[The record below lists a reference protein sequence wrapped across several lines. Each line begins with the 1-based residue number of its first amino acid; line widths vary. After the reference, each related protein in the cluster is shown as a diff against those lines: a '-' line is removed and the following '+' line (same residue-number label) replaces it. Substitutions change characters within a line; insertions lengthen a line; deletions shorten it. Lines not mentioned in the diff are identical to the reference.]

1 MKLLLNDK
9 VTTYLKISML
19 FISILNWEY
28 LKGENTSVVQVVPV
42 SPTAASLGQFGYSPV
57 GHYTGTADISVP
69 LYEIALDGKKFPIN
83 IAYHASGIKVAQE
96 SGCIGLGWALQGY
109 GAITKQ
115 VRGFDDFE
123 SSPKGYYWNTNLPIP
138 TEDNGYDY
146 QNGSVSECKDYS
158 IYSQRDGEPDLFH
171 FNFGNYSGTMFFQ
184 CNGVGNNLA
193 NRAYP
198 LLTKVKDNLKVEY
211 NIESKSWEIVDGD
224 GYIYY
229 FNTYEMTE
237 SYQFS
242 TTSNSKLSNTTR
254 GWIMHDSRGI
264 QPDVITTWYLD
275 SIVSPQ
281 KNKITF
287 EYGEDY
293 IYTQKQRQ
301 ETIYHLVD
309 AVPARFAS
317 GMIHDLE
324 NYVYSFSKINQK
336 VLKKIVTDLLTIEI
350 ITDNRLDIESVQTT
364 KLPQKVS
371 EIKIKDNSGLVV
383 KNIIFDYEYV
393 GLVSNYCSCRLF
405 LKRVTDKAGEERHV
419 YEFTYDRASKLPN
432 KDSNAIDDWGY
443 YNGKTISDR
452 RWGTEQQQGGES
464 NITYVPAYRL
474 KTMSPL
480 SGYTYDLSYLG
491 RSREVVNEY
500 VTCGMLSSMKYPT
513 GLITN
518 FEYEPHA
525 VQNGSNSTLQK
536 EQVVLGVAYYQN
548 FLWDEDEDENMYEN
562 SKMAAFTLTKETEI
576 TLQWRVLT
584 YDEEPKKDEDGEV
597 SFYRCAFL
605 KNESGKILKEI
616 SVVERE
622 MGRFI
627 LQKLVLPAGKY
638 TVNVATQNI
647 ITPGNYGMSLS
658 VSMEVVKNIDTNVV
672 SKGGGVR
679 VKRIYST
686 FEGKIISD
694 LKYGYMKKGKSTG
707 LLMNSPV
714 FTYPFTTRNLT
725 LRGVYDIGGVRVDV
739 IDVTG
744 FYVCGMSY
752 PYTPFSFSAMGAS
765 VGYSTVTV
773 RENFCTGYEEY
784 SYYNVPDRA
793 LSSDESYIPGFPTT
807 GSLRN
812 GQLLSKILYDDDG
825 GKVEETNYIYTVD
838 RQETVKGFKAYIP
851 LIFSTFSTSEF
862 DYIYARFYDTVSER
876 WNLTR
881 EITTTYDPNNYGS
894 NYGTPSVQFYKDY
907 KYLSSNDLP
916 SMVSYGNSDKSI
928 RQIQYKYSTDY
939 ADQMSQ
945 KMKNRNLVNKPLETI
960 YMCDGSVT
968 KAEKT
973 SYIDTLGLILPK
985 IVYALKASS
994 PLSLSMYSS
1003 FYRKKYSIDLY
1014 NKHGKIVQMSEK
1026 DNIPVTYLWGYKSI
1040 YPIAE
1045 IRNATYNEVAMH
1057 LRNIDSFEN
1066 SLSPIM
1072 TSIENLRSL
1081 LKKSLITT
1089 YTYKVPW
1096 GIQKTV
1102 SPTGMNT
1109 TYNYDLFGRLQ
1120 TILDHNGK
1128 VVKRLKYNYKQ

>member
-1 MKLLLNDK
+1 LR
-9 VTTYLKISML
+9 
-19 FISILNWEY
+19 IL
-28 LKGENTSVVQVVPV
+28 G
-42 SPTAASLGQFGYSPV
+42 
-57 GHYTGTADISVP
+57 
-69 LYEIALDGKKFPIN
+69 
-83 IAYHASGIKVAQE
+83 
-96 SGCIGLGWALQGY
+96 
-109 GAITKQ
+109 
-115 VRGFDDFE
+115 
-123 SSPKGYYWNTNLPIP
+123 
-138 TEDNGYDY
+138 
-146 QNGSVSECKDYS
+146 
-158 IYSQRDGEPDLFH
+158 
-171 FNFGNYSGTMFFQ
+171 
-184 CNGVGNNLA
+184 
-193 NRAYP
+193 
-198 LLTKVKDNLKVEY
+198 
-211 NIESKSWEIVDGD
+211 
-224 GYIYY
+224 
-229 FNTYEMTE
+229 
-237 SYQFS
+237 
-242 TTSNSKLSNTTR
+242 
-254 GWIMHDSRGI
+254 
-264 QPDVITTWYLD
+264 
-275 SIVSPQ
+275 
-281 KNKITF
+281 KITF

-838 RQETVKGFKAYIP
+838 RQETVKGFKVYIP

-881 EITTTYDPNNYGS
+881 EITTTYDPSNYGS

-945 KMKNRNLVNKPLETI
+945 KMRNRNLVNKPLETI
-960 YMCDGSVT
+960 YMCGGSVT

>member
-42 SPTAASLGQFGYSPV
+42 SPTAASLGQFGYIPV

-694 LKYGYMKKGKSTG
+694 LKYSYMKKGKSTG

-894 NYGTPSVQFYKDY
+894 NYGTPSVQFYKDN
-907 KYLSSNDLP
+907 KYLYSNDLP

-928 RQIQYKYSTDY
+928 SQIHYKYTTDY

-1057 LRNIDSFEN
+1057 LRNMDSFEN

>member
-1 MKLLLNDK
+1 M
-9 VTTYLKISML
+9 
-19 FISILNWEY
+19 
-28 LKGENTSVVQVVPV
+28 
-42 SPTAASLGQFGYSPV
+42 
-57 GHYTGTADISVP
+57 
-69 LYEIALDGKKFPIN
+69 
-83 IAYHASGIKVAQE
+83 
-96 SGCIGLGWALQGY
+96 
-109 GAITKQ
+109 
-115 VRGFDDFE
+115 
-123 SSPKGYYWNTNLPIP
+123 
-138 TEDNGYDY
+138 
-146 QNGSVSECKDYS
+146 
-158 IYSQRDGEPDLFH
+158 
-171 FNFGNYSGTMFFQ
+171 
-184 CNGVGNNLA
+184 
-193 NRAYP
+193 
-198 LLTKVKDNLKVEY
+198 
-211 NIESKSWEIVDGD
+211 
-224 GYIYY
+224 
-229 FNTYEMTE
+229 
-237 SYQFS
+237 
-242 TTSNSKLSNTTR
+242 
-254 GWIMHDSRGI
+254 
-264 QPDVITTWYLD
+264 
-275 SIVSPQ
+275 
-281 KNKITF
+281 
-287 EYGEDY
+287 
-293 IYTQKQRQ
+293 
-301 ETIYHLVD
+301 
-309 AVPARFAS
+309 
-317 GMIHDLE
+317 
-324 NYVYSFSKINQK
+324 
-336 VLKKIVTDLLTIEI
+336 
-350 ITDNRLDIESVQTT
+350 
-364 KLPQKVS
+364 
-371 EIKIKDNSGLVV
+371 VV

-694 LKYGYMKKGKSTG
+694 LKYSYMKKGKSTG

-1057 LRNIDSFEN
+1057 LRNMDSFEN

-1096 GIQKTV
+1096 GIQKIV

>member
-42 SPTAASLGQFGYSPV
+42 SPTAASLGQFGYIPI

-694 LKYGYMKKGKSTG
+694 LKYSYMKKGKSTG

-1057 LRNIDSFEN
+1057 LRNMDSFEN

-1096 GIQKTV
+1096 GIQKIV

>member
-42 SPTAASLGQFGYSPV
+42 SPTAASLGQFGYIPV

-548 FLWDEDEDENMYEN
+548 FLWDEDENMYEN

-672 SKGGGVR
+672 SKGGGAR

-694 LKYGYMKKGKSTG
+694 LKYSYMKKGKSTG

-1057 LRNIDSFEN
+1057 LRNMDSFEN

>member
-1 MKLLLNDK
+1 M
-9 VTTYLKISML
+9 
-19 FISILNWEY
+19 
-28 LKGENTSVVQVVPV
+28 
-42 SPTAASLGQFGYSPV
+42 
-57 GHYTGTADISVP
+57 
-69 LYEIALDGKKFPIN
+69 
-83 IAYHASGIKVAQE
+83 
-96 SGCIGLGWALQGY
+96 
-109 GAITKQ
+109 
-115 VRGFDDFE
+115 
-123 SSPKGYYWNTNLPIP
+123 
-138 TEDNGYDY
+138 
-146 QNGSVSECKDYS
+146 
-158 IYSQRDGEPDLFH
+158 
-171 FNFGNYSGTMFFQ
+171 
-184 CNGVGNNLA
+184 
-193 NRAYP
+193 
-198 LLTKVKDNLKVEY
+198 
-211 NIESKSWEIVDGD
+211 
-224 GYIYY
+224 
-229 FNTYEMTE
+229 
-237 SYQFS
+237 
-242 TTSNSKLSNTTR
+242 
-254 GWIMHDSRGI
+254 
-264 QPDVITTWYLD
+264 
-275 SIVSPQ
+275 
-281 KNKITF
+281 
-287 EYGEDY
+287 
-293 IYTQKQRQ
+293 
-301 ETIYHLVD
+301 
-309 AVPARFAS
+309 
-317 GMIHDLE
+317 
-324 NYVYSFSKINQK
+324 
-336 VLKKIVTDLLTIEI
+336 LTIEI

-1057 LRNIDSFEN
+1057 LRNMDSFEN

-1096 GIQKTV
+1096 GIQKIV

>member
-42 SPTAASLGQFGYSPV
+42 SPTAASLGQFGYIPV

-616 SVVERE
+616 SVVKRE

-694 LKYGYMKKGKSTG
+694 LKYSYMKKGKSTG

-1057 LRNIDSFEN
+1057 LRNMDSFEN

-1096 GIQKTV
+1096 GIQKIV

>member
-1 MKLLLNDK
+1 M
-9 VTTYLKISML
+9 
-19 FISILNWEY
+19 
-28 LKGENTSVVQVVPV
+28 
-42 SPTAASLGQFGYSPV
+42 
-57 GHYTGTADISVP
+57 
-69 LYEIALDGKKFPIN
+69 
-83 IAYHASGIKVAQE
+83 
-96 SGCIGLGWALQGY
+96 
-109 GAITKQ
+109 
-115 VRGFDDFE
+115 
-123 SSPKGYYWNTNLPIP
+123 
-138 TEDNGYDY
+138 
-146 QNGSVSECKDYS
+146 
-158 IYSQRDGEPDLFH
+158 
-171 FNFGNYSGTMFFQ
+171 
-184 CNGVGNNLA
+184 
-193 NRAYP
+193 P

-242 TTSNSKLSNTTR
+242 TTSNSKLSNTIR

-371 EIKIKDNSGLVV
+371 EMKIKDNSGLVV

-525 VQNGSNSTLQK
+525 IQNGSNSTLQK

-838 RQETVKGFKAYIP
+838 RQETVKGFKVYIP

-881 EITTTYDPNNYGS
+881 EITTTYDPSNYGS

-945 KMKNRNLVNKPLETI
+945 KMRNRNLVNKPLETI
-960 YMCDGSVT
+960 YMCGGSVT

>member
-1 MKLLLNDK
+1 
-9 VTTYLKISML
+9 
-19 FISILNWEY
+19 
-28 LKGENTSVVQVVPV
+28 
-42 SPTAASLGQFGYSPV
+42 
-57 GHYTGTADISVP
+57 
-69 LYEIALDGKKFPIN
+69 
-83 IAYHASGIKVAQE
+83 
-96 SGCIGLGWALQGY
+96 
-109 GAITKQ
+109 
-115 VRGFDDFE
+115 
-123 SSPKGYYWNTNLPIP
+123 
-138 TEDNGYDY
+138 
-146 QNGSVSECKDYS
+146 
-158 IYSQRDGEPDLFH
+158 
-171 FNFGNYSGTMFFQ
+171 
-184 CNGVGNNLA
+184 
-193 NRAYP
+193 
-198 LLTKVKDNLKVEY
+198 
-211 NIESKSWEIVDGD
+211 
-224 GYIYY
+224 
-229 FNTYEMTE
+229 MTE

-838 RQETVKGFKAYIP
+838 RQETVKGFKVYIP

-881 EITTTYDPNNYGS
+881 EITTTYDPSNYGS

-945 KMKNRNLVNKPLETI
+945 KMRNRNLVNKPLETI
-960 YMCDGSVT
+960 YMCGGSVT

-1128 VVKRLKYNYKQ
+1128 VVKRLK

>member
-1 MKLLLNDK
+1 M
-9 VTTYLKISML
+9 
-19 FISILNWEY
+19 
-28 LKGENTSVVQVVPV
+28 
-42 SPTAASLGQFGYSPV
+42 
-57 GHYTGTADISVP
+57 
-69 LYEIALDGKKFPIN
+69 
-83 IAYHASGIKVAQE
+83 
-96 SGCIGLGWALQGY
+96 
-109 GAITKQ
+109 
-115 VRGFDDFE
+115 
-123 SSPKGYYWNTNLPIP
+123 
-138 TEDNGYDY
+138 
-146 QNGSVSECKDYS
+146 
-158 IYSQRDGEPDLFH
+158 
-171 FNFGNYSGTMFFQ
+171 
-184 CNGVGNNLA
+184 
-193 NRAYP
+193 
-198 LLTKVKDNLKVEY
+198 
-211 NIESKSWEIVDGD
+211 
-224 GYIYY
+224 
-229 FNTYEMTE
+229 
-237 SYQFS
+237 
-242 TTSNSKLSNTTR
+242 
-254 GWIMHDSRGI
+254 
-264 QPDVITTWYLD
+264 
-275 SIVSPQ
+275 
-281 KNKITF
+281 
-287 EYGEDY
+287 
-293 IYTQKQRQ
+293 
-301 ETIYHLVD
+301 
-309 AVPARFAS
+309 
-317 GMIHDLE
+317 
-324 NYVYSFSKINQK
+324 
-336 VLKKIVTDLLTIEI
+336 
-350 ITDNRLDIESVQTT
+350 
-364 KLPQKVS
+364 
-371 EIKIKDNSGLVV
+371 
-383 KNIIFDYEYV
+383 
-393 GLVSNYCSCRLF
+393 
-405 LKRVTDKAGEERHV
+405 
-419 YEFTYDRASKLPN
+419 
-432 KDSNAIDDWGY
+432 
-443 YNGKTISDR
+443 
-452 RWGTEQQQGGES
+452 
-464 NITYVPAYRL
+464 
-474 KTMSPL
+474 
-480 SGYTYDLSYLG
+480 SYLG

-525 VQNGSNSTLQK
+525 IQNGSNSTLQK

-838 RQETVKGFKAYIP
+838 RQETVKGFKVYIP

-881 EITTTYDPNNYGS
+881 EITTTYDPSNYGS

-945 KMKNRNLVNKPLETI
+945 KMRNRNLVNKPLETI
-960 YMCDGSVT
+960 YMCGGSVT

>member
-42 SPTAASLGQFGYSPV
+42 SPTAASLGQFGYIPI

-211 NIESKSWEIVDGD
+211 NIESKSWDIVDGD

-694 LKYGYMKKGKSTG
+694 LKYSYMKKGKSTG

-1057 LRNIDSFEN
+1057 LRNMDSFEN

-1096 GIQKTV
+1096 GIQKIV

>member
-1 MKLLLNDK
+1 M
-9 VTTYLKISML
+9 
-19 FISILNWEY
+19 FIHQ
-28 LKGENTSVVQVVPV
+28 T
-42 SPTAASLGQFGYSPV
+42 
-57 GHYTGTADISVP
+57 
-69 LYEIALDGKKFPIN
+69 
-83 IAYHASGIKVAQE
+83 
-96 SGCIGLGWALQGY
+96 
-109 GAITKQ
+109 
-115 VRGFDDFE
+115 VRR
-123 SSPKGYYWNTNLPIP
+123 NR
-138 TEDNGYDY
+138 
-146 QNGSVSECKDYS
+146 SE
-158 IYSQRDGEPDLFH
+158 F
-171 FNFGNYSGTMFFQ
+171 
-184 CNGVGNNLA
+184 
-193 NRAYP
+193 
-198 LLTKVKDNLKVEY
+198 
-211 NIESKSWEIVDGD
+211 
-224 GYIYY
+224 
-229 FNTYEMTE
+229 
-237 SYQFS
+237 
-242 TTSNSKLSNTTR
+242 
-254 GWIMHDSRGI
+254 
-264 QPDVITTWYLD
+264 
-275 SIVSPQ
+275 
-281 KNKITF
+281 
-287 EYGEDY
+287 
-293 IYTQKQRQ
+293 
-301 ETIYHLVD
+301 
-309 AVPARFAS
+309 
-317 GMIHDLE
+317 
-324 NYVYSFSKINQK
+324 KINQK

-525 VQNGSNSTLQK
+525 IQNGSNSTLQK

-838 RQETVKGFKAYIP
+838 RQETVKGFKVYIP

-881 EITTTYDPNNYGS
+881 EITTTYDPSNYGS

-945 KMKNRNLVNKPLETI
+945 KMRNRNLVNKPLETI
-960 YMCDGSVT
+960 YMCGGSVT

>member
-42 SPTAASLGQFGYSPV
+42 SPTAASLGQFGYIPV

-525 VQNGSNSTLQK
+525 IQNGSNSTLQK

-694 LKYGYMKKGKSTG
+694 LKYSYMKKGKSTG

-1057 LRNIDSFEN
+1057 LRNMDSFEN

-1096 GIQKTV
+1096 GIQKIV

-1128 VVKRLKYNYKQ
+1128 VVKRLKYNYKK

>member
-42 SPTAASLGQFGYSPV
+42 SPTAASLGQFGYIPV

-96 SGCIGLGWALQGY
+96 SGCIGLGWTLQGY

-838 RQETVKGFKAYIP
+838 RQETVKGFKVYIP

-881 EITTTYDPNNYGS
+881 EITTTYDPSNYGS

-945 KMKNRNLVNKPLETI
+945 KMRNRNLVNKPLETI
-960 YMCDGSVT
+960 YMCGGSVT

-1014 NKHGKIVQMSEK
+1014 NKYGKIVQMSEK

>member
-42 SPTAASLGQFGYSPV
+42 SPTAASLGQFGYIPV

-69 LYEIALDGKKFPIN
+69 LYEIALDGKKFPVN

-694 LKYGYMKKGKSTG
+694 LKYSYMKKGKSTG

-1057 LRNIDSFEN
+1057 LRNMDSFEN

-1096 GIQKTV
+1096 GIQKIV

>member
-1 MKLLLNDK
+1 M
-9 VTTYLKISML
+9 V
-19 FISILNWEY
+19 
-28 LKGENTSVVQVVPV
+28 
-42 SPTAASLGQFGYSPV
+42 
-57 GHYTGTADISVP
+57 
-69 LYEIALDGKKFPIN
+69 
-83 IAYHASGIKVAQE
+83 
-96 SGCIGLGWALQGY
+96 
-109 GAITKQ
+109 
-115 VRGFDDFE
+115 
-123 SSPKGYYWNTNLPIP
+123 
-138 TEDNGYDY
+138 
-146 QNGSVSECKDYS
+146 
-158 IYSQRDGEPDLFH
+158 
-171 FNFGNYSGTMFFQ
+171 
-184 CNGVGNNLA
+184 
-193 NRAYP
+193 
-198 LLTKVKDNLKVEY
+198 
-211 NIESKSWEIVDGD
+211 ESKSWEIVDGD

-1102 SPTGMNT
+1102 SPTGMNA

>member
-42 SPTAASLGQFGYSPV
+42 SPTAASLGQFGYIPV

-672 SKGGGVR
+672 SKGGGAR

-694 LKYGYMKKGKSTG
+694 LKYSYMKKGKSTG

-793 LSSDESYIPGFPTT
+793 LSSDESYILGFPTT

-1057 LRNIDSFEN
+1057 LRNMDSFEN

>member
-42 SPTAASLGQFGYSPV
+42 SPTAASLGQFGYIPV

-1057 LRNIDSFEN
+1057 LRNMDSFEN

-1096 GIQKTV
+1096 GIQKIV

>member
-42 SPTAASLGQFGYSPV
+42 SPTAASLGQFGYIPV

-69 LYEIALDGKKFPIN
+69 LYEIALDGKKFPVN

-605 KNESGKILKEI
+605 KHESGKILKEI

-694 LKYGYMKKGKSTG
+694 LKYSYMKKGKSTG

-1026 DNIPVTYLWGYKSI
+1026 DNIPVTYLWGYKSV

-1057 LRNIDSFEN
+1057 LRNMDSFEN

-1096 GIQKTV
+1096 GIQKIV

>member
-42 SPTAASLGQFGYSPV
+42 SPTAASLGQFGYIPV

-301 ETIYHLVD
+301 ETIYHFVD

-548 FLWDEDEDENMYEN
+548 FLWDEDENMYEN

-672 SKGGGVR
+672 AKGGGVR

-838 RQETVKGFKAYIP
+838 RQETVKGFKVYIP

-881 EITTTYDPNNYGS
+881 EITTTYDPSNYGS

-945 KMKNRNLVNKPLETI
+945 KMRNRNLVNKPLETI
-960 YMCDGSVT
+960 YMCGGSVT

>member
-1 MKLLLNDK
+1 
-9 VTTYLKISML
+9 
-19 FISILNWEY
+19 
-28 LKGENTSVVQVVPV
+28 
-42 SPTAASLGQFGYSPV
+42 
-57 GHYTGTADISVP
+57 
-69 LYEIALDGKKFPIN
+69 
-83 IAYHASGIKVAQE
+83 
-96 SGCIGLGWALQGY
+96 
-109 GAITKQ
+109 
-115 VRGFDDFE
+115 
-123 SSPKGYYWNTNLPIP
+123 
-138 TEDNGYDY
+138 
-146 QNGSVSECKDYS
+146 
-158 IYSQRDGEPDLFH
+158 
-171 FNFGNYSGTMFFQ
+171 
-184 CNGVGNNLA
+184 
-193 NRAYP
+193 
-198 LLTKVKDNLKVEY
+198 
-211 NIESKSWEIVDGD
+211 
-224 GYIYY
+224 
-229 FNTYEMTE
+229 MT
-237 SYQFS
+237 
-242 TTSNSKLSNTTR
+242 L
-254 GWIMHDSRGI
+254 RGI

-364 KLPQKVS
+364 RLPQKVS

-694 LKYGYMKKGKSTG
+694 LKYSYMKKGKSTG

-773 RENFCTGYEEY
+773 RENLCTGYEEY

-793 LSSDESYIPGFPTT
+793 LSLDESYIPGFPTT

-1026 DNIPVTYLWGYKSI
+1026 DNIPVTYLWGYKSV

-1057 LRNIDSFEN
+1057 LRNMDSFEN

-1096 GIQKTV
+1096 GIQKIV

>member
-42 SPTAASLGQFGYSPV
+42 SPTAASLGQFGYIPI

-69 LYEIALDGKKFPIN
+69 LYEIALDGKKFPIK

-694 LKYGYMKKGKSTG
+694 LKYSYMKKGKSTG

-960 YMCDGSVT
+960 FMCAGSVT

-1057 LRNIDSFEN
+1057 LRNMDSFEN

-1096 GIQKTV
+1096 GIQKIV

>member
-1 MKLLLNDK
+1 
-9 VTTYLKISML
+9 
-19 FISILNWEY
+19 
-28 LKGENTSVVQVVPV
+28 
-42 SPTAASLGQFGYSPV
+42 
-57 GHYTGTADISVP
+57 
-69 LYEIALDGKKFPIN
+69 
-83 IAYHASGIKVAQE
+83 
-96 SGCIGLGWALQGY
+96 
-109 GAITKQ
+109 
-115 VRGFDDFE
+115 
-123 SSPKGYYWNTNLPIP
+123 
-138 TEDNGYDY
+138 
-146 QNGSVSECKDYS
+146 
-158 IYSQRDGEPDLFH
+158 
-171 FNFGNYSGTMFFQ
+171 
-184 CNGVGNNLA
+184 
-193 NRAYP
+193 
-198 LLTKVKDNLKVEY
+198 
-211 NIESKSWEIVDGD
+211 
-224 GYIYY
+224 
-229 FNTYEMTE
+229 
-237 SYQFS
+237 
-242 TTSNSKLSNTTR
+242 
-254 GWIMHDSRGI
+254 
-264 QPDVITTWYLD
+264 
-275 SIVSPQ
+275 
-281 KNKITF
+281 
-287 EYGEDY
+287 
-293 IYTQKQRQ
+293 
-301 ETIYHLVD
+301 
-309 AVPARFAS
+309 
-317 GMIHDLE
+317 MIHDLE

-393 GLVSNYCSCRLF
+393 GLGSNYCSCRLF

-525 VQNGSNSTLQK
+525 IQNGSNSTLQK

-838 RQETVKGFKAYIP
+838 RQETVKGFKVYIP

-881 EITTTYDPNNYGS
+881 EITTTYDPSNYGS

-945 KMKNRNLVNKPLETI
+945 KMRNRNLVNKPLETI
-960 YMCDGSVT
+960 YMCGGSVT

>member
-1 MKLLLNDK
+1 
-9 VTTYLKISML
+9 
-19 FISILNWEY
+19 
-28 LKGENTSVVQVVPV
+28 
-42 SPTAASLGQFGYSPV
+42 
-57 GHYTGTADISVP
+57 
-69 LYEIALDGKKFPIN
+69 
-83 IAYHASGIKVAQE
+83 
-96 SGCIGLGWALQGY
+96 
-109 GAITKQ
+109 
-115 VRGFDDFE
+115 
-123 SSPKGYYWNTNLPIP
+123 
-138 TEDNGYDY
+138 
-146 QNGSVSECKDYS
+146 
-158 IYSQRDGEPDLFH
+158 
-171 FNFGNYSGTMFFQ
+171 
-184 CNGVGNNLA
+184 
-193 NRAYP
+193 
-198 LLTKVKDNLKVEY
+198 
-211 NIESKSWEIVDGD
+211 
-224 GYIYY
+224 
-229 FNTYEMTE
+229 MTE

-242 TTSNSKLSNTTR
+242 TTSNSKLSNTIR

-525 VQNGSNSTLQK
+525 IQNGSNSTLQK

-838 RQETVKGFKAYIP
+838 RQETVKGFKVYIP

-881 EITTTYDPNNYGS
+881 EITTTYDPSNYGS

-945 KMKNRNLVNKPLETI
+945 KMRNRNLVNKPLETI
-960 YMCDGSVT
+960 YMCGGSVT

>member
-1 MKLLLNDK
+1 M
-9 VTTYLKISML
+9 
-19 FISILNWEY
+19 
-28 LKGENTSVVQVVPV
+28 
-42 SPTAASLGQFGYSPV
+42 
-57 GHYTGTADISVP
+57 
-69 LYEIALDGKKFPIN
+69 
-83 IAYHASGIKVAQE
+83 
-96 SGCIGLGWALQGY
+96 
-109 GAITKQ
+109 
-115 VRGFDDFE
+115 
-123 SSPKGYYWNTNLPIP
+123 
-138 TEDNGYDY
+138 
-146 QNGSVSECKDYS
+146 
-158 IYSQRDGEPDLFH
+158 
-171 FNFGNYSGTMFFQ
+171 
-184 CNGVGNNLA
+184 
-193 NRAYP
+193 
-198 LLTKVKDNLKVEY
+198 
-211 NIESKSWEIVDGD
+211 
-224 GYIYY
+224 
-229 FNTYEMTE
+229 
-237 SYQFS
+237 
-242 TTSNSKLSNTTR
+242 
-254 GWIMHDSRGI
+254 
-264 QPDVITTWYLD
+264 
-275 SIVSPQ
+275 
-281 KNKITF
+281 
-287 EYGEDY
+287 
-293 IYTQKQRQ
+293 
-301 ETIYHLVD
+301 D

-525 VQNGSNSTLQK
+525 IQNGSNSTLQK

-838 RQETVKGFKAYIP
+838 RQETVKGFKVYIP

-881 EITTTYDPNNYGS
+881 EITTTYDPSNYGS

-945 KMKNRNLVNKPLETI
+945 KMRNRNLVNKPLETI
-960 YMCDGSVT
+960 YMCGGSVT

>member
-42 SPTAASLGQFGYSPV
+42 SPTAASLGQFGYIPV

-96 SGCIGLGWALQGY
+96 SGCIGLGWTLQGY

-548 FLWDEDEDENMYEN
+548 FLWDEDENMYEN

-838 RQETVKGFKAYIP
+838 RQETVKGFKVYIP

-881 EITTTYDPNNYGS
+881 EITTTYDPSNYGS

-945 KMKNRNLVNKPLETI
+945 KMRNRNLVNKPLETI
-960 YMCDGSVT
+960 YMCGGSVT